1 MRQASLAAG
10 MNETF
15 VRDILDG
22 RVRDPG
28 IGGIV
33 RLTNVLGIDRRELFE
48 VVERDHGGAGANMEA
63 AIDMLKSMTPAELAT
78 FVRSRRR
85 RPQP

>member
-1 MRQASLAAG
+1 MRQASLTAG

-48 VVERDHGGAGANMEA
+48 AVERDHGGAGDNMEA
-63 AIDMLKSMTPAELAT
+63 AIDVLKSMTPAERVA
-78 FVRSRRR
+78 FVLSRRR
-85 RPQP
+85 QQP